1 MTQVSQQPA
10 PAAQPNGQVAK
21 VELSPSERF
30 TASIEREFA
39 ATTSKGVQLTQ
50 FQKKLCMN
58 YFLKIDSVLKAAEV
72 KRLAKSEKYRE
83 PTAYVWQNVNMNAL
97 AIDVIA
103 FSAVGMDPTQPNHLN
118 PIPFQNK
125 NTGKLDI
132 AFIPGYKGTEIK
144 ARKYGLDVPDN
155 VVVEVVFSNDKFRA
169 IKKDS
174 KNKVESYEFEIV
186 EPFNRGEVVGGFYC
200 HEFAGAPEKNKLR
213 VFSKAD
219 IDKRKPDHASVEFW
233 GGTKEEWKNGQKTG
247 NAIEVEGWYEEMAY
261 KTIYKAAYNAI
272 TIDSQKIDEHYMA
285 VIQREQDNRDNV
297 ILKEIASNAN
307 KSEIGF
313 DEPVQDVTVVDEPKV
328 ESKNESSVSEQAT
341 EANEIKTRANGQQL
355 EAPFA

>member
-1 MTQVSQQPA
+1 MTQVSQQPIAA
-10 PAAQPNGQVAK
+10 PENQLQKAI
-21 VELSPSERF
+21 LSPSERF
-30 TASIEREFA
+30 TASIEKEFA
-39 ATTSKGVQLTQ
+39 TTTSNGVQLTQ

-72 KRLAKSEKYRE
+72 KRLAKDDRFRD
-83 PTAYVWQNVNMNAL
+83 PIAYSWQNVNMNAL

-125 NTGKLDI
+125 STGKLDI

-144 ARKYGLDVPDN
+144 ARKYGLDVPNN
-155 VVVEVVFSNDKFRA
+155 VVVELVFSTDKFRA

-174 KNKVESYEFEIV
+174 TNMVETYEFEIV
-186 EPFNRGEVVGGFYC
+186 NPFNRGEVVGGFYY
-200 HEFAGAPEKNKLR
+200 HEFDSHPEKNKLR

-233 GGTKEEWKNGQKTG
+233 GGEKDKWSYDEAKGKNVKSGT
-247 NAIEVEGWYEEMAY
+247 ITVEGWYEEMAY

-285 VIQREQDNRDNV
+285 VIQREQENRDNV
-297 ILKEIASNAN
+297 ILKEIAANAN
-307 KSEIGF
+307 KTTIGF
-313 DEPVQDVTVVDEPKV
+313 DEVPAAQEAEIVDDAKPIE
-328 ESKNESSVSEQAT
+328 EQK
-341 EANEIKTRANGQQL
+341 EAALVAGQQL
-355 EAPFA
+355 SAPFA